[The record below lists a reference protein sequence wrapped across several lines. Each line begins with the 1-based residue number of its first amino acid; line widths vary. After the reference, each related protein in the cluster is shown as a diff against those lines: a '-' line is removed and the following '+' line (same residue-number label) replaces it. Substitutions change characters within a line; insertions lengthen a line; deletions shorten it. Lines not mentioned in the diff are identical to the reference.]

1 MARACTQAKAALGT
15 QCSSVPG
22 LRRSSTLCLSFLH
35 PQTCPVPLQRLSS
48 NNCCLTSASERL
60 LLSPPRAGTV
70 PRPAAGCQRSQAA
83 RKSGASPKASA
94 PRALSLWVF
103 RFPFLHFNLQP
114 LWLRSCAPPRSS
126 RSLGDGGG
134 GRHPPCQCVDPA
146 DTEHPSLNPL
156 CKEDTPP
163 PNYFLWHRATRA
175 QPHAPLGGTWQ
186 QVPAPHRLILLPAT
200 GQGLTGINT
209 STSPLTTCLSI
220 RGADL
225 PAPHAAGGGAA
236 QSRLASRPAGHRVP
250 GGEGAAG
257 ASAEPEAWCLLGT
270 PWQGAGGES
279 PPAAPTLPN
288 HDHPR
293 QRITCSQRSTSA
305 HYP

>member
-134 GRHPPCQCVDPA
+134 EGTHPANAWTLLIQSI
-146 DTEHPSLNPL
+146 HPSTPSA
-156 CKEDTPP
+156 KRTPP
-163 PNYFLWHRATRA
+163 PPTIFCGTGPPVPSPMRLSGE
-175 QPHAPLGGTWQ
+175 LG
-186 QVPAPHRLILLPAT
+186 
-200 GQGLTGINT
+200 
-209 STSPLTTCLSI
+209 
-220 RGADL
+220 
-225 PAPHAAGGGAA
+225 
-236 QSRLASRPAGHRVP
+236 SR
-250 GGEGAAG
+250 
-257 ASAEPEAWCLLGT
+257 CLLLT
-270 PWQGAGGES
+270 
-279 PPAAPTLPN
+279 
-288 HDHPR
+288 D
-293 QRITCSQRSTSA
+293 
-305 HYP
+305 